1 MLSEPELLAM
11 PAAAYMNEA
20 QQAFFRQ
27 RLLDQRAELQR
38 RIDEEFDVLREQEPA
53 SDPADLGS
61 AEEQRQWQL
70 RLLEREKKLLD
81 KIDEALERLARGEY
95 GWCPG
100 SASRLGVSRVGAPNG
115 ARQGAGRREWW
126 PLAKSRNAA
135 WRHLPLNPKG
145 RASFCA
151 VRCCST
157 AHLEHQTSRLA
168 PSSAQNWRRRGRAE
182 TGGRP
187 STGEPIGLR
196 RLLLRPTA
204 SLCIEAKERQEQRER
219 HVRDMRGN
227 PNG

>member
-95 GWCPG
+95 GWC
-100 SASRLGVSRVGAPNG
+100 
-115 ARQGAGRREWW
+115 
-126 PLAKSRNAA
+126 
-135 WRHLPLNPKG
+135 
-145 RASFCA
+145 
-151 VRCCST
+151 
-157 AHLEHQTSRLA
+157 
-168 PSSAQNWRRRGRAE
+168 AE
-182 TGGRP
+182 
-187 STGEPIGLR
+187 TGEPIGLR